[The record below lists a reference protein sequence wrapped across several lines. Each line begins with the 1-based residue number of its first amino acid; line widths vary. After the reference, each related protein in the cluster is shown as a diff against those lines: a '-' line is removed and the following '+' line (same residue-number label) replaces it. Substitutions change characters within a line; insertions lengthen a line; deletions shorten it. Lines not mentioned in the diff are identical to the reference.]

1 MAELL
6 KEPTAPSTEPKPDK
20 DPARFVTLQALLVE
34 LIGVNKAL
42 LKKLEEQSVSL
53 TALAK
58 FVRENSSNAP
68 TFGVL

>member
-1 MAELL
+1 MSELL
-6 KEPTAPSTEPKPDK
+6 KEPTAPGVEPKPD
-20 DPARFVTLQALLVE
+20 LQALLVE

-42 LKKLEEQSVSL
+42 LKKLDEQHVSL

-58 FVRENSSNAP
+58 FVRENSANAP

>member
-6 KEPTAPSTEPKPDK
+6 KEPTAPSTETKPD
-20 DPARFVTLQALLVE
+20 LQALLVE

>member
-1 MAELL
+1 MTQLL
-6 KEPTAPSTEPKPDK
+6 KEPTAQATEPKPD
-20 DPARFVTLQALLVE
+20 LQVLLVE

-53 TALAK
+53 TTIAK
-58 FVRENSSNAP
+58 FVRENSSSAP